1 MLCWVN
7 ARNYCDQFLVH
18 IAHVYLSVSVCVGD
32 LGEGAVLTEPLGSW
46 KGEGGTLP
54 WMGRK

>member
-1 MLCWVN
+1 MCRLEDLDKCTHTPQHLP
-7 ARNYCDQFLVH
+7 C
-18 IAHVYLSVSVCVGD
+18 VCMSERGCVAD

-46 KGEGGTLP
+46 KGEGGTVP